1 MLQDFKFALRTLL
14 RAPGFTLTAAATLAL
29 GIGVTSLMFSVVNA
43 VLLRPL
49 PYPDPDRL
57 LLIFNVN
64 TTDPAA
70 NTMRLTAFDFDD
82 YRARTRTF
90 DSLAAHI
97 GTGFTFTGGRE
108 PELVIGQQVTGDFF
122 KVFGVAASVGRTSSV
137 VARSRPKPRKS
148 RPGSRRRPRPGRRKC

>member
-1 MLQDFKFALRTLL
+1 TRPRHPGYSSPGMLQDFKFALRALL

-29 GIGVTSLMFSVVNA
+29 VIGFTSLMFSVVNA

-70 NTMRLTAFDFDD
+70 NTMRLTAFDFED
-82 YRARTRTF
+82 YRGRQRTH
-90 DSLAAHI
+90 AHI
-97 GTGFTFTGGRE
+97 AG
-108 PELVIGQQVTGDFF
+108 
-122 KVFGVAASVGRTSSV
+122 A
-137 VARSRPKPRKS
+137 
-148 RPGSRRRPRPGRRKC
+148 